1 MAMVIQSVNNLP
13 AHHVTRINAPGKL
26 NTSHYNSINTPE
38 DLLQAYT
45 ALFIFLGGSVSMS
58 PEESGLPHMCDS
70 GLLRNLPVESQNTT
84 YGSASRLL
92 RSPCPFK
99 AQCHHTV
106 SGNYDSLFSGNRGA
120 YAYPAASRWNGTG
133 KVSETTAEEHH
144 VILGKLYSQYGYG
157 SSQDCDLEPDHLG
170 IELLFV
176 NMLLEKY
183 LAEDD
188 SAVKNIIRDDL
199 VDFINGEMLSWLP
212 RWAEEVSE
220 KSVTKCYTGI
230 SGLIIGALED
240 VRNILSDQKLGL

>member
-1 MAMVIQSVNNLP
+1 M
-13 AHHVTRINAPGKL
+13 
-26 NTSHYNSINTPE
+26 NTSHYSSINTPE
-38 DLLQAYT
+38 ELLQAYT
-45 ALFIFLGGSVSMS
+45 ALFIFLGGSVTMS

-70 GLLRNLPVESQNTT
+70 GMLRNLPLESHNST

-106 SGNYDSLFSGNRGA
+106 SGNYDSLLSGNRGA
-120 YAYPAASRWNGTG
+120 YAYPAASRWNGTE
-133 KVSETTAEEHH
+133 KTSESTADKHH
-144 VILGKLYSQYGYG
+144 DMLSKLYAQYGY
-157 SSQDCDLEPDHLG
+157 SSSRDCSLKPDHLG

-176 NMLLEKY
+176 NLLLEKY
-183 LAEDD
+183 LTEDD
-188 SAVKNIIRDDL
+188 SAKKEIIRKDL
-199 VDFINGEMLSWLP
+199 LDFIDGEMLSWLP

-240 VRNILSDQKLGL
+240 VRDILSDQKLGL